1 MFKRVD
7 HIEIVPTDLD
17 KTIKFYTEVLG
28 FKLQA
33 RRRAEAAR
41 SPLQETA
48 FVELNGIL
56 VEMFSVEDPSPAS
69 REQWQVGYRRMALE
83 VDDLDKL
90 AEDLKAKG
98 IEVTVRPGPEARTK
112 MGEIKDPDGL
122 SIQLVERG

>member
-1 MFKRVD
+1 MFKRID

-28 FKLQA
+28 FKLQT
-33 RRRAEAAR
+33 RRKAEAAR

-56 VEMFSVEDPSPAS
+56 VEMFSAKGPSPAS

-90 AEDLKAKG
+90 AENLKAKG
-98 IEVTVRPGPEARTK
+98 IEVTVRPGPDVTTK

-122 SIQLVERG
+122 SIQLIERG